1 MSRREEG
8 PATRQDSLR
17 HTRNVFLAEEPAGT
31 KVQGLSMEEGSE
43 ARTQRLVKKAG
54 QPRARCWAQKRL
66 VLGFPGSK
74 TGRPCRVQANKS
86 LHLKRSL
93 WGWAEWMGRGSSGS
107 WKPKLEACGHLEG
120 SGPGYWL

>member
-1 MSRREEG
+1 MKGNRVSRGEEG

-43 ARTQRLVKKAG
+43 ARTQRLVRKAD
-54 QPRARCWAQKRL
+54 QPRVRCWAQKRL

-74 TGRPCRVQANKS
+74 MGRPCGVQANKS
-86 LHLKRSL
+86 LYPKRSL
-93 WGWAEWMGRGSSGS
+93 WG
-107 WKPKLEACGHLEG
+107 
-120 SGPGYWL
+120 

>member
-1 MSRREEG
+1 MKGNKVSGGQKG

-17 HTRNVFLAEEPAGT
+17 PTRNVFLAEEPTGT

-43 ARTQRLVKKAG
+43 ARRQRLVRKAD

-74 TGRPCRVQANKS
+74 MGRPCVVQAN
-86 LHLKRSL
+86 
-93 WGWAEWMGRGSSGS
+93 
-107 WKPKLEACGHLEG
+107 
-120 SGPGYWL
+120 